1 VQPLLSSSYNGWG
14 TSSLNKDVKELVQ
27 CIEYILKL
35 RTRGKIVLMG
45 HSTGSQDIMHYL
57 VSPLQEEEEQSPRPP
72 LAGAIMQGG
81 VSDREAF
88 VMLLPEGV
96 YESSVQVAVDYVSE
110 GRGEDVL
117 PAQTLGRFMSDVAIT
132 ASRWLSLMSP
142 PPVHNGEDD
151 YFSSDFGEERLKG
164 TFGRIG
170 ATQTPIQILYG
181 EKDQYV
187 PESVNKK
194 ELVERWERAIREGG
208 GIVDE
213 DSGIMEGAD
222 HTVEAGGDQGIEDL
236 VGRVVR
242 FLGRIES
249 RI

>member
-1 VQPLLSSSYNGWG
+1 
-14 TSSLNKDVKELVQ
+14 
-27 CIEYILKL
+27 
-35 RTRGKIVLMG
+35 
-45 HSTGSQDIMHYL
+45 MHYL
-57 VSPLQEEEEQSPRPP
+57 LSPLQEEQSPRPP
-72 LAGAIMQGG
+72 LAGAILQGG

-88 VMLLPEGV
+88 IMLLPEGV
-96 YESSVQVAVDYVSE
+96 YESSVQVAVKYVSE

-117 PAQTLGRFMSDVAIT
+117 PTQVRGLFFSDVAIT
-132 ASRWLSLMSP
+132 ARRWLSLTSP
-142 PPVHNGEDD
+142 PPAHNGEDD

-194 ELVERWERAIREGG
+194 DLVDRWERAIREGG
-208 GIVDE
+208 GMVDE
-213 DSGIMEGAD
+213 DSGIMKGAD
-222 HTVEAGGDQGIEDL
+222 HTVEARGDQGVEDL

-242 FLGRIES
+242 FLERIES